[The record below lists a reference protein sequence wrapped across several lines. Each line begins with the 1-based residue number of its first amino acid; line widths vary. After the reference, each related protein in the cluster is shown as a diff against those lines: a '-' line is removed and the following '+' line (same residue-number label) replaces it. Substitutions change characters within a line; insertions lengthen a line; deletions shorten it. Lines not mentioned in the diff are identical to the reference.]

1 MRIFSYVVPR
11 DYGFAPNP
19 FHGFCTLAT
28 CKPKIRKTAG
38 IGDWVVGTG
47 SADKRKN
54 RGNLLVYVMR
64 VEEIMTYNEYWNDP
78 RFRRKR
84 PNLRGSR
91 KQAFGD
97 NIYYRDTEDWC
108 QLNSHHSH
116 EDGKPN
122 QKNIAHDTK
131 TDRILVSEEYVYWGG
146 EGPEI
151 PSKFHDYKGE
161 DIRKKYSFHKSN
173 FSREFI
179 DEFVEW
185 FHSLPEHGCLGRP
198 LEWPKK
204 P

>member
-1 MRIFSYVVPR
+1 MRIFSYVVAR

-47 SADKRKN
+47 SADKRKK

-78 RFRRKR
+78 RFHRKR
-84 PNLRGSR
+84 PNLQGSR

-97 NIYYRDTEDWC
+97 NIYYRDAEDWC
-108 QLNSHHSH
+108 QQNSHHSH

-151 PSKFHDYKGE
+151 PSKFRDYKGE
-161 DIRKKYSFHKSN
+161 DIRKKNSSHKSN

-185 FHSLPEHGCLGRP
+185 FRSLPEHGCLGRP
-198 LEWPKK
+198 LEWQKK